1 MLPVYWS
8 AAGKQ
13 AEPRSPTSLM
23 LCLLLNQGI
32 AQLFIIIRVATGR
45 AVTSEWS
52 TSAAAVPTR
61 TLEFSGAVSNTTE
74 GSIDEQTARA
84 GQGTVHTS
92 SVAEKESCV
101 V

>member
-1 MLPVYWS
+1 
-8 AAGKQ
+8 
-13 AEPRSPTSLM
+13 M

-52 TSAAAVPTR
+52 TSAAAAVPTR

-74 GSIDEQTARA
+74 GSIDERTARA
-84 GQGTVHTS
+84 EQGTVHTS
-92 SVAEKESCV
+92 SAAEKESCV